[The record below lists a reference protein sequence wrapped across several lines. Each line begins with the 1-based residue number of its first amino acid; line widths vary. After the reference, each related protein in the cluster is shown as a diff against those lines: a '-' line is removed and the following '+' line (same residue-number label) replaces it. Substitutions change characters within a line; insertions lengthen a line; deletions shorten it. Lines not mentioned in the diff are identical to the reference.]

1 MKTKPAQ
8 DTSSDEETTDEDSS
22 EEDDE
27 SSEDS
32 KEGQPTDTAV
42 IKVYTC
48 TDVPIPT
55 FDLYQHFKLLR
66 NNNFFH

>member
-22 EEDDE
+22 EEDE

-32 KEGQPTDTAV
+32 KEGEPTNTAV
-42 IKVYTC
+42 IKVCTC

-55 FDLYQHFKLLR
+55 FDLYQHFKLLH
-66 NNNFFH
+66 NNDFFH